1 MGSYDRA
8 KEVHV
13 SEIEGR
19 VKQLER
25 ELARARAALTV
36 ASSQALAKGRDG
48 LAEENRLVGVKSA
61 AMGARQVLPCSSH
74 AARPE
79 EKQPA
84 ILLQPLPMHDSL
96 RRRWRLGPGLP
107 SSGFGASR
115 PVSSRVAS
123 SSGQLRLLALLRDGS
138 PWEQFIPF
146 CDLGQEGGVIIGRD
160 PEICEVVLMD
170 ESVSRMH
177 ARIEI
182 CNQGV
187 VVSDMNSTNGVM
199 VNDNPV
205 DHYSPRV
212 PMSDG
217 SVLILGEVPIRVE
230 FITK

>member
-1 MGSYDRA
+1 MLTAG
-8 KEVHV
+8 HV
-13 SEIEGR
+13 PEIEAR
-19 VKQLER
+19 VKRLER

-36 ASSQALAKGRDG
+36 ASSQALAKSRDG
-48 LAEENRLVGVKSA
+48 LAEDDKLVGVRSA
-61 AMGARQVLPCSSH
+61 ARGARQPLPCSSYVV

-79 EKQPA
+79 EKQPG
-84 ILLQPLPMHDSL
+84 IMLQPLPMHDSL

-146 CDLGQEGGVIIGRD
+146 CDLGQEGGVVIGRD
-160 PEICEVVLMD
+160 PEICDVVLMD

-187 VVSDMNSTNGVM
+187 VVSDMNSTNGVA

-205 DHYSPRV
+205 DHYSPQV
-212 PMSDG
+212 PMADG
-217 SVLILGEVPIRVE
+217 SVLMLGEVPIRVE

>member
-1 MGSYDRA
+1 MLTAG
-8 KEVHV
+8 HV
-13 SEIEGR
+13 PEIEAR
-19 VKQLER
+19 VKRLER

-36 ASSQALAKGRDG
+36 ASSQALAKSRDG
-48 LAEENRLVGVKSA
+48 LAEDDKLVGVRSA
-61 AMGARQVLPCSSH
+61 ARGARQPLPCSSYVA
-74 AARPE
+74 AARQE
-79 EKQPA
+79 EKQPG
-84 ILLQPLPMHDSL
+84 IMLQPLPMHDSL

-107 SSGFGASR
+107 SSGFGANR

-123 SSGQLRLLALLRDGS
+123 SSGQLRLLALLRDGT

-146 CDLGQEGGVIIGRD
+146 CDLGQEGGVVIGRD

-187 VVSDMNSTNGVM
+187 VVSDMNSTNGVS

-205 DHYSPRV
+205 DHYSPQV
-212 PMSDG
+212 PMADG
-217 SVLILGEVPIRVE
+217 
-230 FITK
+230 